1 MNENLS
7 QMVKDTTPKDSTIF
21 SETDLDLPKEEATEV
36 EETPNLPDTI
46 DIISL
51 SDWFEQNC
59 DRFDNI
65 NQVKVVVGGVNSAK
79 NLIMA
84 VKDPSGGQDDKGNDE
99 RNLRLFDNA
108 DISPVL
114 NLPGISMDVYNNNC
128 FRIIYE
134 YENNIFIK
142 CYGVKTGLIAVFCN
156 NIDGRYMIPYEITR
170 VKKGDTEVEVI
181 LKDTDQLSVKLSD
194 NADLEKLQL
203 LYRQSTKAI
212 DELTTNQDVV
222 TWLLARQAEV
232 TDINHHLQIDGVLI
246 DTLA

>member
-7 QMVKDTTPKDSTIF
+7 QMVKDAPADDSTIF
-21 SETDLDLPKEEATEV
+21 SETDLDLPEEEAAGV

-65 NQVKVVVGGVNSAK
+65 NQVKVVIRGVNAAQT
-79 NLIMA
+79 LIMA
-84 VKDPSGGQDDKGNDE
+84 VKDQDGGQDAEGNDR
-99 RNLRLFDNA
+99 RNLRVFENA

-114 NLPGISMDVYNNNC
+114 NLPGILMDVYNNG
-128 FRIIYE
+128 FRIVYE

-142 CYGVKTGLIAVFCN
+142 CYGVKTGLIAVFCY
-156 NIDGRYMIPYEITR
+156 NINGNMIPYNITR
-170 VKKGDTEVEVI
+170 VKNKDTEVEVAGQDVDRV
-181 LKDTDQLSVKLSD
+181 LAKLLE

-203 LYRQSTKAI
+203 LYRQSAKSI
-212 DELTTNQDVV
+212 DDLTTNQDVV
-222 TWLLARQAEV
+222 SWLLARQTEV

-246 DTLA
+246 DILA